1 MSNPTTWM
9 YNAVK
14 TFTDART
21 AAVEAYQKRMKELT
35 DMKGSKYFID
45 EKAKAVKARDM
56 AIEQA
61 RLECRKSL
69 SGTFKTMR
77 DNNAKRGIKPP
88 TEEQLRT
95 LQMLQMREHVTETEL
110 QAAANAMNGNGS
122 ALQVVQEI
130 ARKHGLHGIDYRTEA
145 NDFSIQQASDEIDK
159 LASACNRILET
170 SARRAAYLGAKQ
182 NSAVHGVE
190 FDEYALPQ
198 EEPFKSEND
207 FALRMGYGDR
217 LRNAVHG
224 G

>member
-1 MSNPTTWM
+1 MNPTTSV
-9 YNAVK
+9 YNAIK

-21 AAVEAYQKRMKELT
+21 EAVEAYQKRMQALT
-35 DMKGSKYFID
+35 DMQGSKYFID
-45 EKAKAVKARDM
+45 EKAKAVKARDL

-77 DNNAKRGIKPP
+77 ENNAKRGLKPP

-95 LQMLQMREHVTETEL
+95 LQMLQMRQHITETEL

-122 ALQVVQEI
+122 ALQIIHEI
-130 ARKHGLHGIDYRTEA
+130 ARKHGINGIDYRAEA
-145 NDFSIQQASDEIDK
+145 NDFSIQQASEQIDA
-159 LASACNRILET
+159 LASACNRILES
-170 SARRAAYLGAKQ
+170 SAKRSAYLAARHNHSVYGT
-182 NSAVHGVE
+182 E

-198 EEPFKSEND
+198 EDLFKSEND
-207 FALRMGYGDR
+207 FEVRMGYGDR
-217 LRNAVHG
+217 LRNAVG

>member
-1 MSNPTTWM
+1 MNPTTWM

-14 TFTDART
+14 TFTDTRT

-77 DNNAKRGIKPP
+77 ENNSKRGLKPP

-95 LQMLQMREHVTETEL
+95 LQMLQMREHITETEL

-122 ALQVVQEI
+122 ALQIIHEI
-130 ARKHGLHGIDYRTEA
+130 ARKHGITGIDYRSEA
-145 NDFSIQQASDEIDK
+145 NDFSIQQASEQIDQ
-159 LASACNRILET
+159 LAAACNRILET
-170 SARRAAYLGAKQ
+170 GARRAAYLGAKK
-182 NSAVHGVE
+182 SHEWHGTD

-217 LRNAVHG
+217 LRNAVEG

>member
-1 MSNPTTWM
+1 MTNPTTLM

-21 AAVEAYQKRMKELT
+21 AAVETYQKRMQALT

-45 EKAKAVKARDM
+45 EKAKAVKARDL

-69 SGTFKTMR
+69 SDTFKIMR
-77 DNNAKRGIKPP
+77 ENNAKRGMKPP

-95 LQMLQMREHVTETEL
+95 LQMLQMRQHITETEL

-145 NDFSIQQASDEIDK
+145 NDFSIQQAADEIDR
-159 LASACNRILET
+159 LASACNRIMET
-170 SARRAAYLGAKQ
+170 SAKRAAYLGARK
-182 NSAVHGVE
+182 NHEWHGTE

-198 EEPFKSEND
+198 EEPFKSAND
-207 FALRMGYGDR
+207 FSVRMGYGDR
-217 LRNAVHG
+217 LRNAVAG
-224 G
+224 

>member
-1 MSNPTTWM
+1 M

-14 TFTDART
+14 TFTDTRT
-21 AAVEAYQKRMKELT
+21 AAVEAYLKRMKELT
-35 DMKGSKYFID
+35 DTKGSKYYID
-45 EKAKAVKARDM
+45 EKAKAVKARDN

-69 SGTFKTMR
+69 SGTFKIMR
-77 DNNAKRGIKPP
+77 ENNSKRGMKPP
-88 TEEQLRT
+88 TEDQLRT
-95 LQMLQMREHVTETEL
+95 LQLLQMRENVTRDEL

-130 ARKHGLHGIDYRTEA
+130 AHKNGILGIDYRKDA
-145 NDFSIQQASDEIDK
+145 NDFSIQQANEQIDQ
-159 LASACNRILET
+159 LANACKRILET
-170 SARRAAYLGAKQ
+170 GAKRAAYLGAKNNQ
-182 NSAVHGVE
+182 AWHGVE

-217 LRNAVHG
+217 LRNAVEG
-224 G
+224 